1 LAIFFQIDT
10 ARQIVEARGEGVILM
25 QDIVDYLDAV
35 VVQGGL
41 PYPKLI
47 DARGTDFNINDE
59 EMMALGARVSAYAH
73 FGPRGPIAMVVDTP
87 GGHDFGRRFANLGG
101 ARRPIKIFR
110 SIDDA
115 RTWLQTAP
123 TV

>member
-1 LAIFFQIDT
+1 MPIFYQIDT
-10 ARQIVEARGEGVILM
+10 ARQIVEARGEGVVLM

-35 VVQGGL
+35 VVQGAL

-47 DARGTDFNINDE
+47 DARGTDFSLSDDD
-59 EMMALGARVSAYAH
+59 MMALGARVSAYAH
-73 FGPRGPIAMVVDTP
+73 FGPRGPIAMVVDTMA
-87 GGHDFGRRFANLGG
+87 GQEFSRRFANLGG

-123 TV
+123 TL

>member
-1 LAIFFQIDT
+1 LPIFYQIDAT
-10 ARQIVEARGEGVILM
+10 RRIVEARGEGVILI
-25 QDIVDYLDAV
+25 QDIIDYFDAV

-59 EMMALGARVSAYAH
+59 EMMVLGARVSAYAQ
-73 FGPRGPIAMVVDTP
+73 FGPRGPIAIVVDTQ
-87 GGHDFGRRFANLGG
+87 GGHDFSRRFANLGG
-101 ARRPIKIFR
+101 ARRPLKIFR

-123 TV
+123 TL